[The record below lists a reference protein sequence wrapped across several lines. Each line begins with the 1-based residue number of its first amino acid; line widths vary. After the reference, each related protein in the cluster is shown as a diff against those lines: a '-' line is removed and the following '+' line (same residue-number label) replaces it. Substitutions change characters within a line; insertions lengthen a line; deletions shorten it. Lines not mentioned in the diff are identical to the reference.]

1 MKLSK
6 KEDWRRGDLWGEP
19 CVHVIHD
26 EKETLTPME
35 RIIFLPDQGLQ
46 QSCLESTFVSA
57 SFRAL
62 GDKDIPPS
70 PLAGPASLA
79 VQVRAQIWPQDFAVA
94 DESSCVC
101 CGHRP
106 ALAPCGEEPAGAAGG
121 ACVQL

>member
-6 KEDWRRGDLWGEP
+6 KEDARSGDLWGEP

-57 SFRAL
+57 RFRAS

-70 PLAGPASLA
+70 PLAGPAGLA
-79 VQVRAQIWPQDFAVA
+79 VQARAEIQPQGFTVA
-94 DESSCVC
+94 DEPSRVC

-106 ALAPCGEEPAGAAGG
+106 ALAPRGEEPAGAAGG
-121 ACVQL
+121 TCV